1 MNSYRRDLSHLE
13 ELKYADPNVY
23 QDVLRALV
31 DAELDLLTPR
41 QKVTARGEV
50 FEDAETGDLV
60 SPMQLSQS
68 LAGIEVL
75 PQSGV
80 HIGYRNAATPRQS
93 AKGVYK
99 SDIGVNTPAANV
111 GAVPMLV
118 KGVDRWAGDSAA
130 AAFVDPEGLDLS
142 TASKKDIQAALM
154 GLAASTG
161 DGARMIDAN
170 KRYDIPDEYVDEFL
184 EYAKRGNSSLGSVL
198 KNAGLIVKGQD
209 RPNDVVDIV
218 SGKRVAELSPEEQEA
233 FYNQRIHDLSKVWLQ
248 GGGRALNDFQD
259 DVSVPSNYYNME
271 HNVPFDI
278 GNSSGFAESSPNRVG
293 FLESLVNSE
302 KGEIPP
308 DDYYKMQQL
317 AYLAHNEGIKIKGV
331 KKANDIE
338 SNLLNMLFAANP
350 EFRRKQKFPE
360 AKEAN
365 DELFSKVFTYPTSR
379 MVEDERKLTPK
390 KSIMNYPLRMAG
402 TSPEAVKAI
411 ELASGKRTDSPGD
424 SKERALYINSGGG
437 DVSIGEGVL
446 RSNGNGKDKH
456 KNGMYH

>member
-1 MNSYRRDLSHLE
+1 MVTRRDYSHLE
-13 ELKYADPNVY
+13 ELKYADPNAY
-23 QDVLRALV
+23 QDVLRVLV

-60 SPMQLSQS
+60 SAMQLSKS
-68 LAGIEVL
+68 MAGMDVL

-80 HIGYRNAATPRQS
+80 HLGYRNAATPRQMG
-93 AKGVYK
+93 KGVYK
-99 SDIGVNTPAANV
+99 SDIGVNVPAASV
-111 GAVPMLV
+111 GETPMLV
-118 KGVDRWAGDSAA
+118 KSVDRWAGDSAA

-161 DGARMIDAN
+161 DGARIIDAN
-170 KRYDIPDEYVDEFL
+170 RRYDISDEFVDEFL
-184 EYAKRGNSSLGSVL
+184 DYAKRGNSSLGSVL

-209 RPNDVVDIV
+209 RPNDVVAIA
-218 SGKRVAELSPEEQEA
+218 SGNRVVDLSPEEQQA
-233 FYNQRIHDLSKVWLQ
+233 FYNQRIHDLTKVWLQ

-271 HNVPFDI
+271 HNVPFAI

-308 DDYYKMQQL
+308 EDYYKMQQL
-317 AYLAHNEGIKIKGV
+317 AYLARKSGINIKGV
-331 KKANDIE
+331 KKSNDIE
-338 SNLLNMLFAANP
+338 SNLKNMLTIANP
-350 EFRRKQKFPE
+350 ESRRNKKISG

-365 DELFSKVFTYPTSR
+365 DELFSKVIAYPTSR
-379 MVEDERKLTPK
+379 MVEDERKLTSDEFIINTPVR
-390 KSIMNYPLRMAG
+390 RMAG
-402 TSPEAVKAI
+402 TRPEMVEI
-411 ELASGKRTDSPGD
+411 ASGRRTDSPGD

-437 DVSIGEGVL
+437 DVAIGQDVL
-446 RSNGNGKDKH
+446 RSNGNGKH
-456 KNGMYH
+456 KNGNRH

>member
-1 MNSYRRDLSHLE
+1 MVKRRDYSHLE
-13 ELKYADPNVY
+13 ELKYADPNAY
-23 QDVLRALV
+23 QDVLRVLV
-31 DAELDLLTPR
+31 DLEPDLLSPR
-41 QKVTARGEV
+41 NKVTARGEV

-60 SPMQLSQS
+60 SPLQLSQS

-184 EYAKRGNSSLGSVL
+184 EYARRGNSSLGSIL

-338 SNLLNMLFAANP
+338 SNLQNMLSAANP

-365 DELFSKVFTYPTSR
+365 DELFSKVINLPTSR
-379 MVEDERKLTPK
+379 MVEGERELT
-390 KSIMNYPLRMAG
+390 SDDYQMNMPLRRMAG
-402 TSPEAVKAI
+402 TKPELV
-411 ELASGKRTDSPGD
+411 ELASGTRTDSPGD

-437 DVSIGEGVL
+437 NVSIGEGVL
-446 RSNGNGKDKH
+446 KSNGNGKH
-456 KNGMYH
+456 KNGNGH

>member
-1 MNSYRRDLSHLE
+1 MVKRRDYSHLE
-13 ELKYADPNVY
+13 ELKYADPNAY
-23 QDVLRALV
+23 QDVLRVLV
-31 DAELDLLTPR
+31 DLEPDLLSPR
-41 QKVTARGEV
+41 NKVTARGEV

-60 SPMQLSQS
+60 SPLQLSQS

-184 EYAKRGNSSLGSVL
+184 EYARRGNSSLGSIL

-338 SNLLNMLFAANP
+338 SNLQNMLFAANP

-365 DELFSKVFTYPTSR
+365 DELFSKVINLPTSR
-379 MVEDERKLTPK
+379 MVEGERELT
-390 KSIMNYPLRMAG
+390 SDDYQMNMPLRRMAG
-402 TSPEAVKAI
+402 TKPELV
-411 ELASGKRTDSPGD
+411 ELASGTRTDSPGD

-437 DVSIGEGVL
+437 NVSIGEGVL
-446 RSNGNGKDKH
+446 KSNGNGKH
-456 KNGMYH
+456 KNGNGH

>member
-1 MNSYRRDLSHLE
+1 MVRRRDYSHLE
-13 ELKYADPNVY
+13 ELKYADPNAY
-23 QDVLRALV
+23 QDVLRVLV
-31 DAELDLLTPR
+31 DLEPDLLSPR
-41 QKVTARGEV
+41 NKVTARGEV

-184 EYAKRGNSSLGSVL
+184 EYARRGNSSLGSIL

-338 SNLLNMLFAANP
+338 SNLQNMLSAANP

-365 DELFSKVFTYPTSR
+365 DELFSKVINLPTSR
-379 MVEDERKLTPK
+379 MVEGERELT
-390 KSIMNYPLRMAG
+390 SDDYQMNMPLRRMAG
-402 TSPEAVKAI
+402 TKPELV
-411 ELASGKRTDSPGD
+411 ELASGTRTDSPGD

-437 DVSIGEGVL
+437 NVTIGEGVL
-446 RSNGNGKDKH
+446 KSNGNGKH
-456 KNGMYH
+456 KNGNGH